1 MTSSVS
7 ITHTIQFEFAKE
19 RQIMKKI
26 INCSSRFKISVIW
39 MQVLQHSFDI
49 FIKKLSNMER
59 KEADNI
65 NFVGSVNYKETSMF
79 CMF

>member
-1 MTSSVS
+1 MT
-7 ITHTIQFEFAKE
+7 K
-19 RQIMKKI
+19 M
-26 INCSSRFKISVIW
+26 INCLSRFLISVVW

-59 KEADNI
+59 RETDNI
-65 NFVGSVNYKETSMF
+65 NLVGSVNYKESTMF